1 MKISRIG
8 VYGLFDRFNHVIE
21 FDPDERI
28 TIMIGPNGF
37 GKTMTLRILNALF
50 NLPVGSL
57 ERMPFKE
64 VIVVFD
70 DYSNLKVSRISG
82 QWTCRKPH
90 EQPTLKF
97 EYSQE
102 PFESFTS
109 EEAQISEEELPFS
122 ISEIDELIPLL
133 VRIGHSKW
141 RNLDTGETLDL
152 DDVIAG
158 YGEQLP
164 LNSGASDSK
173 SAWLSDLR
181 NSIPVHFI
189 GTERLTTSSTERTT
203 TVRSRR
209 RYTRTTPER
218 TVRQYSD
225 KLAKQVQQ
233 KLTEYA
239 TLSQSLDRTFPARLV
254 EEPTTL
260 APSIDYVEQK
270 LAEVEERRSS
280 IVKAGLLIQ
289 EDESLSEPTIRKLDE
304 SRRGVLAVYAQDA
317 LQKLSVFD
325 DLYARVNTLK
335 RIANARFLYKQV
347 SVSTDGLRVAAIDGS
362 DIDLEMLSSG
372 EQHELVLL
380 YDLLFGIARNSLIL
394 IDEPEL
400 SLHVAWQDK
409 VLSDLHSIADLS
421 DFRVLL
427 ATHSPQIIGD
437 RWDLTVELKGPDRI

>member
-8 VYGLFDRFNHVIE
+8 VYGLFDRFNHDLE

-50 NLPVGSL
+50 NLPVRSL
-57 ERMPFKE
+57 ERMPFNE

-70 DYSNLKVSRISG
+70 DCSNLKVSRISG

-90 EQPTLKF
+90 DQPTLKF
-97 EYSQE
+97 EYSRK
-102 PFESFTS
+102 PLESYTS
-109 EEAQISEEELPFS
+109 EEAQFSEEELPFS
-122 ISEIDELIPLL
+122 ISDIDEMIPSL
-133 VRIGHSKW
+133 VQIGPSKW

-158 YGEQLP
+158 YGEQLQLTP
-164 LNSGASDSK
+164 GTSDSN
-173 SAWLSDLR
+173 SAWLRDIR

-189 GTERLTTSSTERTT
+189 GTERLTTSSTEGPRTPR

-209 RYTRTTPER
+209 RYPRTSPER

-225 KLAKQVQQ
+225 KLAQQVQR

-260 APSIDYVEQK
+260 APSIDDLEQK

-289 EDESLSEPTIRKLDE
+289 EDESLSEPTIKKLDQ

-347 SVSTDGLRVAAIDGS
+347 SVSTDGLKVAAIDGS
-362 DIDLEMLSSG
+362 NIDLEMLSSG

-380 YDLLFGIARNSLIL
+380 YDLLFGIAKNSLIL

-400 SLHVAWQDK
+400 SLHVALARQD
-409 VLSDLHSIADLS
+409 
-421 DFRVLL
+421 
-427 ATHSPQIIGD
+427 TQ
-437 RWDLTVELKGPDRI
+437 